1 MKKTTDCHFPGP
13 WERPSTYLQI
23 TRMGFGSSITL
34 ISVPIA
40 LQYGVITILISPSN
54 NTLQKANLAEQING
68 LVSV

>member
-1 MKKTTDCHFPGP
+1 MKKTTDCYFPGP

-23 TRMGFGSSITL
+23 TEMGFGSSITL